1 MSQPTE
7 AQNYMAALSQLM
19 DKAKPLAID
28 LSTQLAQNPDTV
40 TSSVT
45 GHLLTTV
52 AELKAVTTAIY
63 KLEMRYRSSRE
74 ILGQINT

>member
-19 DKAKPLAID
+19 DKAKPLATG
-28 LSTQLAQNPDTV
+28 LSILLAQSPDTV

-45 GHLLTTV
+45 NTLQTT
-52 AELKAVTTAIY
+52 AGELKAVITAIS
-63 KLEMRYRSSRE
+63 KLEMRYRSSQE
-74 ILGQINT
+74 IRGQTNT